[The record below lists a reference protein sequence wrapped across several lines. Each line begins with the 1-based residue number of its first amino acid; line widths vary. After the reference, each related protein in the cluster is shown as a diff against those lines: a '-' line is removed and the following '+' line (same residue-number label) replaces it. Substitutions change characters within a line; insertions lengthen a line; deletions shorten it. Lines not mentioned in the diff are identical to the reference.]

1 MTDKEIEEAAS
12 QESNDVQTVSFN
24 KAVENSVVY
33 EALPEGISAQQLT
46 MNHPNSNVE
55 VMVDWLANRCAATL
69 GLSRIFAT
77 GNPDDSNWRS
87 NQLFSYPAI
96 LELQKE
102 LEQICDWIFYRFT
115 KYLIS
120 HDIIRE
126 FDISSMRYV
135 DWSWKGIDS
144 LDPVANETAIE
155 MQLKNCTKTYREILG
170 NDWQEKL
177 EQVAFERKWMKENGC
192 IHPADLM
199 VSGGQTEQ
207 SKIGE

>member
-1 MTDKEIEEAAS
+1 
-12 QESNDVQTVSFN
+12 
-24 KAVENSVVY
+24 
-33 EALPEGISAQQLT
+33 
-46 MNHPNSNVE
+46 
-55 VMVDWLANRCAATL
+55 
-69 GLSRIFAT
+69 
-77 GNPDDSNWRS
+77 
-87 NQLFSYPAI
+87 
-96 LELQKE
+96 
-102 LEQICDWIFYRFT
+102 
-115 KYLIS
+115 
-120 HDIIRE
+120 
-126 FDISSMRYV
+126 MRYV

-207 SKIGE
+207 SKIGERNDI